1 MSTSSQ
7 ATDSLTHTEKPN
19 PESEAENEPLV
30 PDATFSFVGS
40 KEAADAPP
48 IIITIPRAVITPPM
62 INNTLPAVCMMHCRA
77 WTVIVLP
84 LNGGSILV
92 QSNFLSFSGADSVD
106 GN

>member
-30 PDATFSFVGS
+30 PEATFSFVGS
-40 KEAADAPP
+40 KDAADAPP

-62 INNTLPAVCMMHCRA
+62 INNTLPAVCMMHA
-77 WTVIVLP
+77 WLRQVITMP
-84 LNGGSILV
+84 LTRGHNLV
-92 QSNFLSFSGADSVD
+92 
-106 GN
+106 